1 MCRAIREVGG
11 GARCSFQGLQVKG
24 EWKGLHRA
32 PRAAHRHGG
41 QPGVEWNGRAGVTAG
56 GACRPRR
63 AQLCAGDCVPLYLM
77 GIWDTSNNQEFQK
90 EGEQVA
96 LTEKTRMAV
105 EDNF

>member
-1 MCRAIREVGG
+1 M
-11 GARCSFQGLQVKG
+11 
-24 EWKGLHRA
+24 
-32 PRAAHRHGG
+32 
-41 QPGVEWNGRAGVTAG
+41 
-56 GACRPRR
+56 
-63 AQLCAGDCVPLYLM
+63 YLM